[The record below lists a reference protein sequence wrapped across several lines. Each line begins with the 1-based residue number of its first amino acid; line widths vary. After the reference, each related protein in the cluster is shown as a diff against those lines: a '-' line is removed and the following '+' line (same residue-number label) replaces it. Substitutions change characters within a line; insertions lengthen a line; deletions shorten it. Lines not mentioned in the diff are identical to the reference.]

1 MWHFYC
7 TNDSV
12 VIRLI
17 MECCFKRPMW
27 IDPLKDIWTACD
39 QPVSNSLDARKFA
52 VAVRLVQLAQHSIP
66 LPITTTAGADLS
78 QGWPPDLRPAFFEGI
93 APPNMIPKPPT
104 TAAAV
109 PPPQSQQ
116 PPLPH
121 AHVPAAVGGPLAPTS
136 GGMSVSGGASVASST
151 HPPQL
156 QHQPN
161 APQQQQLAMQDPYIL
176 TPSDQFRYDQ
186 MFPEYT
192 SPSDPNFLY
201 GPEAVALFQKSGL
214 PREVL
219 SQIWTMVDSE
229 PIDNRLDKLEF
240 ALAMHL
246 IICVSVKRLSL
257 PATLPPSL
265 AHWKRVQR
273 QEQEAA
279 AAAATSHQSAPQQNG
294 NRQPT
299 MDPSVVS
306 IPEPSA
312 MPPHMGYGGG
322 GMSAAQAG
330 FGVLPSP
337 AAAPKSM
344 PSPMRAAGPTP
355 TVSSMGGGGGM
366 SMPSGPAPPLSG
378 LQGPPPLTQQLG
390 GVSISDAFEGL
401 GGGAGDTGSISS
413 YRATTPVLAPS
424 NGFGVSAAPTTGAGM
439 PSLNLA
445 AADHDE
451 EPAEKSAP
459 PPAPTMVTSAQLA
472 SSYDMGESS
481 EELTKL
487 RNALQKLQAENISL
501 KAKMG
506 SLTDEERDIQ
516 KELNA
521 TVAEVSNLANEL
533 TKTRA
538 QVLASK
544 SRLLE
549 STAELKAAKEKKRY
563 VWHCK
568 DATARRKI

>member
-1 MWHFYC
+1 
-7 TNDSV
+7 
-12 VIRLI
+12 
-17 MECCFKRPMW
+17 
-27 IDPLKDIWTACD
+27 
-39 QPVSNSLDARKFA
+39 
-52 VAVRLVQLAQHSIP
+52 
-66 LPITTTAGADLS
+66 
-78 QGWPPDLRPAFFEGI
+78 
-93 APPNMIPKPPT
+93 
-104 TAAAV
+104 
-109 PPPQSQQ
+109 
-116 PPLPH
+116 
-121 AHVPAAVGGPLAPTS
+121 
-136 GGMSVSGGASVASST
+136 
-151 HPPQL
+151 
-156 QHQPN
+156 
-161 APQQQQLAMQDPYIL
+161 
-176 TPSDQFRYDQ
+176 
-186 MFPEYT
+186 
-192 SPSDPNFLY
+192 
-201 GPEAVALFQKSGL
+201 
-214 PREVL
+214 
-219 SQIWTMVDSE
+219 MVDSE

-246 IICVSVKRLSL
+246 IICVSVKRLPL

-273 QEQEAA
+273 QQQEAA
-279 AAAATSHQSAPQQNG
+279 AAGTAAPAAAGMQNG
-294 NRQPT
+294 NRQP
-299 MDPSVVS
+299 MMEPSVVS
-306 IPEPSA
+306 SSEPA
-312 MPPHMGYGGG
+312 VAQPPHMGHHHGG
-322 GMSAAQAG
+322 GMGAAQAG
-330 FGVLPSP
+330 FGVVPSL
-337 AAAPKSM
+337 AAPKSM
-344 PSPMRAAGPTP
+344 PSPMRAGPP
-355 TVSSMGGGGGM
+355 LTVSSVGGGGGM
-366 SMPSGPAPPLSG
+366 SVPGGPPPPLSG
-378 LQGPPPLTQQLG
+378 LQGPPPLTQQFG

-401 GGGAGDTGSISS
+401 GAGVGDTGSISS

-424 NGFGVSAAPTTGAGM
+424 NGFGAAAATSGAGM

-445 AADHDE
+445 ADHDKE
-451 EPAEKSAP
+451 HVEKSAP

-563 VWHCK
+563 VAMQSFDSNKRNLIERFVAFVCLQCSCRFDFGCDSNQSGH
-568 DATARRKI
+568 

>member
-1 MWHFYC
+1 VLFQAADVDRSG
-7 TNDSV
+7 TIGSAQAV
-12 VIRLI
+12 AFLTRSQLPI
-17 MECCFKRPMW
+17 PQ
-27 IDPLKDIWTACD
+27 LKDIWTACD

-66 LPITTTAGADLS
+66 LPTTTTTTASTDLS

-104 TAAAV
+104 AAAAV

-121 AHVPAAVGGPLAPTS
+121 AHVPAAVGGPLAPPS

-151 HPPQL
+151 RPPQL

-161 APQQQQLAMQDPYIL
+161 APQQQQQLAMQDPYIL

-201 GPEAVALFQKSGL
+201 GAEAVALFQKSGL

-246 IICVSVKRLSL
+246 IICVSVKRLPL

-265 AHWKRVQR
+265 AHWKRLQR

-279 AAAATSHQSAPQQNG
+279 AAAAAATSHQLAPQQNG

-299 MDPSVVS
+299 MEPSVVS

-312 MPPHMGYGGG
+312 MPYMGYGGGGGG

-337 AAAPKSM
+337 AVAPKSM

-355 TVSSMGGGGGM
+355 TVSSMGGGV
-366 SMPSGPAPPLSG
+366 SMPSGLAPPLSG

-445 AADHDE
+445 AANHDE
-451 EPAEKSAP
+451 EPAVKLAP

-563 VWHCK
+563 V
-568 DATARRKI
+568 